1 MKVFV
6 KITIRH
12 KSQRDRFETSLTNNL
27 FVFAVEDDYFLDN
40 EKDYQVVYSINAL
53 GKTDSE
59 FIKDLRNVFLE
70 NLEALPA
77 FLLGGDI

>member
-1 MKVFV
+1 MKVLV

-12 KSQRDRFETSLTNNL
+12 KSQKERFETSLTNNL

-59 FIKDLRNVFLE
+59 FIKDLRAVFLD
-70 NLEALPA
+70 NLESLPA
-77 FLLGGDI
+77 FLLEGDV

>member
-1 MKVFV
+1 MKVLV

-12 KSQRDRFETSLTNNL
+12 KSQRERFETSLTNNL

-53 GKTDSE
+53 GKTDLE
-59 FIKDLRNVFLE
+59 FIKDLRTVFLD
-70 NLEALPA
+70 NLESLPA
-77 FLLGGDI
+77 FLLGGDV

>member
-1 MKVFV
+1 MKVLV

-12 KSQRDRFETSLTNNL
+12 KSQRERFETSLTNNL

-53 GKTDSE
+53 GKTDPE
-59 FIKDLRNVFLE
+59 FIKDLRTVFLD
-70 NLEALPA
+70 NLESLPA
-77 FLLGGDI
+77 FLLGGDV

>member
-1 MKVFV
+1 MKVLV

-12 KSQRDRFETSLTNNL
+12 KSQGERFETFLTNNL

-59 FIKDLRNVFLE
+59 FVKDLRTVFLD
-70 NLEALPA
+70 NLESLPA
-77 FLLGGDI
+77 FLLGGDV